1 MENINFNLW
10 FSKGTYTITTSS
22 QSVLH
27 MILGT
32 KKIFYN
38 LLQELQ
44 LEFRLKLDISKI
56 SLMVI

>member
-27 MILGT
+27 MILST